1 MVFLR
6 PVVLRDDKAAASLTA
21 DRYEYI
27 RNLQRGMDLP
37 ANVLLPEVKA
47 TELPP
52 IEETQGKPLLPK

>member
-6 PVVLRDDKAAASLTA
+6 PVVLRDDKAAAALTA

-27 RNLQRGMDLP
+27 RNQQRGMDLP
-37 ANVLLPEVKA
+37 ANVLLPPVKA

-52 IEETQGKPLLPK
+52 MDATKGKSLVP